1 MIYFVL
7 TLVVVLLIIIIL
19 SIFTALSIVHKSEKP
34 DADLVDYSY
43 SWHEPE
49 YELKIKEW
57 IKSIKTDYFTVKSP
71 YLYNINCLNIK
82 NNDNCKWV
90 ILLHGVTLNHK
101 AMMDL
106 AYMYTNLGFNIL
118 LWDSR
123 NHGKSEG
130 KTITYGY
137 YEKYD
142 LKEIVGYLR
151 ANYGK
156 EIKIGMHGISMG
168 AGILLSYATSVSD
181 DCNFYIADCPYSNF
195 KRQVFDVAKRKLRLP
210 DVFVTLIIYFTQ
222 LFIRLFYNF
231 DLGKIDI
238 MAKIQHLRN
247 PAMFITCKDDGYIN
261 PYMTVELY
269 EKCGSENKKIILFEE
284 GKHGGAFSKNRESYI
299 EGVLEFLKS
308 IDL

>member
-7 TLVVVLLIIIIL
+7 TFVVFLLIIITL
-19 SIFTALSIVHKSEKP
+19 SIFTALSIVHKSKKP
-34 DADLVDYSY
+34 DADLFDYSY
-43 SWHEPE
+43 SCHEPE

-57 IKSIKTDYFTVKSP
+57 ITSIKIDYFTVKSP
-71 YLYNINCLNIK
+71 YFYKINCLCIEN
-82 NNDNCKWV
+82 NNDGKWV

-123 NHGKSEG
+123 NHGKTEG

-142 LKEIVGYLR
+142 LKEIVDYLR
-151 ANYGK
+151 AKHGK

-168 AGILLSYATSVSD
+168 AGILLSYATSVRD
-181 DCNFYIADCPYSNF
+181 DCNFYIADCPYNNF
-195 KRQVFDVAKRKLRLP
+195 KQQVFDVAKRKLKLP
-210 DVFVTLIIYFTQ
+210 DFFITLIIYFTQ
-222 LFIRLFYNF
+222 LFLRLFYNF

-238 MAKIQHLRN
+238 MAKIQHLGN

-261 PYMTVELY
+261 PDMTVELY
-269 EKCGSENKKIILFEE
+269 EKCSSENKRIILFEE
-284 GKHGGAFSKNRESYI
+284 GKHGGAFSKNREVYI
-299 EGVLEFLKS
+299 KEILEFQKS
-308 IDL
+308 IDQ